1 MIWLLTFEVQSSK
14 ISANK
19 SNSRSDPGG
28 KETPMARQ
36 MMHNTTKLHS
46 QNMVS
51 YFAEMAR
58 FFAGFYWYAY
68 FCSRYRKPAES
79 T

>member
-1 MIWLLTFEVQSSK
+1 
-14 ISANK
+14 
-19 SNSRSDPGG
+19 
-28 KETPMARQ
+28 MARQ
-36 MMHNTTKLHS
+36 MMHNTAKTRSL
-46 QNMVS
+46 NMVS

-58 FFAGFYWYAY
+58 YFAGFYWYAY

>member
-1 MIWLLTFEVQSSK
+1 
-14 ISANK
+14 
-19 SNSRSDPGG
+19 
-28 KETPMARQ
+28 MARQ
-36 MMHNTTKLHS
+36 TMHNSADISRL
-46 QNMVS
+46 NMVS

-68 FCSRYRKPAES
+68 FCSRYRQPAES